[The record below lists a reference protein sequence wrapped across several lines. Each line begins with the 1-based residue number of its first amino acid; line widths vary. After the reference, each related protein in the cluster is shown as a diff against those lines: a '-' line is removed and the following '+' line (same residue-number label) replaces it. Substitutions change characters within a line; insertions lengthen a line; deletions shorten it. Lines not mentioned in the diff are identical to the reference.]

1 MGSWFYHIFWIELKK
16 AVIGQFSGP
25 HSTARIAQS
34 SPIGLLRYIKIQ
46 LDSEAVRTQ
55 TKESGLYVNI
65 FHIHSNVFLLFL
77 SSPPHYQAE
86 HLICRKWPT
95 SNFALVASF
104 RGLVM

>member
-1 MGSWFYHIFWIELKK
+1 M
-16 AVIGQFSGP
+16 IGQFSGP
-25 HSTARIAQS
+25 HSTARTARS
-34 SPIGLLRYIKIQ
+34 SPKGLLRYIKIQ

-55 TKESGLYVNI
+55 AKESGLYVNT

-77 SSPPHYQAE
+77 LLPSPPHYQAE
-86 HLICRKWPT
+86 YLIFRKWPI